1 MHLNSA
7 YRYSCLNFDQ
17 YTPYK
22 QLTGLSQY
30 K

>member
-1 MHLNSA
+1 MHCIGA
-7 YRYSCLNFDQ
+7 DRYSCLNFDQ

-22 QLTGLSQY
+22 QLIDPSQY